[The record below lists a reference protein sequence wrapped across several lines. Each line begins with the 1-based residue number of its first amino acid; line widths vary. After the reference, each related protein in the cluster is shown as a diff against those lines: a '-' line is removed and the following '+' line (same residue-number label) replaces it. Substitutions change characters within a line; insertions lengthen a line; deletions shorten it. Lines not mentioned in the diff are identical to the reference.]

1 MLLSDEEF
9 PSGCSLWILGWWC
22 PELEPG
28 LVKLLLQEAVLSMV
42 GKGRM
47 VLEFAKWVVLKD
59 PTALV
64 AQTDQFGPPLNST
77 VGCIGHRFRKLYE

>member
-1 MLLSDEEF
+1 
-9 PSGCSLWILGWWC
+9 
-22 PELEPG
+22 
-28 LVKLLLQEAVLSMV
+28 MV

-64 AQTDQFGPPLNST
+64 AQTDQFGPPMNST